1 MALKPGAPC
10 SVALHSDATHI
21 CAPSGTFHD
30 SKMWMGNTLRR
41 SLIKKWEYGLG
52 DKAYIG
58 CPEILT
64 EWKRP
69 PTPKGQPK
77 VSLSSEKKEWNLL
90 LQFYRARN
98 EHLIAELKQSR
109 AAINQKWRG
118 SYALLRAVQVD
129 FSVQLEAL
137 QERMRGPR
145 YDVVGPWPVCPSDIA
160 EVYHNTL

>member
-1 MALKPGAPC
+1 MG
-10 SVALHSDATHI
+10 VALETWCPFLCCPDATHA
-21 CAPSGTFHD
+21 CVPSGTFHD
-30 SKMWMGNTLRR
+30 SKMWMDNRLRR

-77 VSLSSEKKEWNLL
+77 TSLSSEKKEWNLL

-118 SYALLRAVQVD
+118 SFALLRAVVD
-129 FSVQLEAL
+129 LSVQLEAL

-145 YDVVGPWPVCPSDIA
+145 YNVLGPWPVCPSDIA
-160 EVYHNTL
+160 EVYHNTF